1 MKLTKVYLE
10 RLRRNRMIDWIKFK
24 GSTQKEREK
33 ELDVTFPF
41 AMLDSYKQIH
51 AINYPAELKEISLVN
66 FTAWAP
72 LNLPQ
77 EEKWERKYS
86 LSEATGYRNNL
97 ENLEAEFNNIYSIL
111 NQLNTKIGKL

>member
-24 GSTQKEREK
+24 GSTGNEREK

-51 AINYPAELKEISLVN
+51 AINYPGELKEISLVN

-77 EEKWERKYS
+77 EEKWERKYYKIIDS
-86 LSEATGYRNNL
+86 INVAYSSDAIA
-97 ENLEAEFNNIYSIL
+97 AEFDNIYSIL
-111 NQLNTKIGKL
+111 NEMRKR

>member
-1 MKLTKVYLE
+1 
-10 RLRRNRMIDWIKFK
+10 MIDWIKFK
-24 GSTQKEREK
+24 GSTGKEREK

-77 EEKWERKYS
+77 EEKWERKENFHDTMNDGKL
-86 LSEATGYRNNL
+86 LSHLNQ
-97 ENLEAEFNNIYSIL
+97 EFDNIYSIL
-111 NQLNTKIGKL
+111 NEMRKR

>member
-24 GSTQKEREK
+24 GSTGKEREK

-77 EEKWERKYS
+77 EEKWERMIPRFCGNQ
-86 LSEATGYRNNL
+86 TGGYEL
-97 ENLEAEFNNIYSIL
+97 DVEIDNIYAIL
-111 NQLNTKIGKL
+111 NELRKR